1 MIPQYKMIY
10 VLWCTDKVTPRIV
23 DSVGRQRIFHG
34 SNVVSLKIIS
44 YLICMVWIIVWT
56 LIQIIW
62 LIIVTYYLQIEC
74 SDQAYQKSLNPG
86 LQDNPIHPDHN
97 QVWRT
102 LQLQWGRCRSNGQ
115 HGLQHYQAENSYK
128 YSFRYDDIVCVSTPS
143 VGAILW
149 ESSSYA
155 QWWIC
160 TKRKMV
166 YLRKTG
172 LECFGLVL
180 SPPGGNTIWHTWL
193 RCLHDTWICPCFFIF
208 LPLYIFNLCS
218 MFRLRRLWG

>member
-34 SNVVSLKIIS
+34 SNVVSLDIIS
-44 YLICMVWIIVWT
+44 YLICIVWIIVWT
-56 LIQIIW
+56 LIQIW
-62 LIIVTYYLQIEC
+62 FRIVTYYLQIEC
-74 SDQAYQKSLNPG
+74 SDQVYQKSLNPG

-115 HGLQHYQAENSYK
+115 HGLQHYQVEKSYE

-166 YLRKTG
+166 DLREKQARSALG
-172 LECFGLVL
+172 WSWAHQGEIQYDIHGSGAFMILGFILV
-180 SPPGGNTIWHTWL
+180 
-193 RCLHDTWICPCFFIF
+193 FIF
-208 LPLYIFNLCS
+208 LLLYIFNLCS